1 VVGVQLLLAVR
12 KLDLGACLLSIGL
25 RVRRCSAT
33 PGQCVVLNNIIA
45 LNRNFKPEIRTR
57 QQNAT
62 KATFLYEASKLE
74 ITKSGHR
81 NIYYFFALSNMP
93 LKASRCW
100 SLIALSNAL
109 HSAIAAAA
117 AFCLGS
123 RRSTVLYEATASSY
137 LGEVGVVGCVCVC
150 VCGPVGVDRWMCS
163 GECGQEGIVWSKE
176 GATQTKKKLFTSNCW
191 FFGETKCKIG
201 AIRTPTV
208 PDELD
213 PCGSVP

>member
-1 VVGVQLLLAVR
+1 LLLAVR

-33 PGQCVVLNNIIA
+33 PGQCVVLNNTIA

-109 HSAIAAAA
+109 HSAIAVAAV
-117 AFCLGS
+117 FCLGS

-150 VCGPVGVDRWMCS
+150 VWS
-163 GECGQEGIVWSKE
+163 GWCGQVDVLRRVWSRGYCLVKR
-176 GATQTKKKLFTSNCW
+176 GRYADKKKAVHIKLLVFWRN
-191 FFGETKCKIG
+191 K
-201 AIRTPTV
+201 V
-208 PDELD
+208 
-213 PCGSVP
+213 